1 MDLKAIFEEGDKYFL
16 PNLSIDVV
24 VIGYDGQLKFLLMK
38 NNNSWNIPGGYIG
51 RSESVKDASSR
62 ILKELTGLYVDNLKL
77 LSVFGDAH
85 RNFGDQFK
93 LLAEQNGVKWNPN
106 NWLNSRFVSLVHYV
120 MLNIEDVIIK
130 GNDFYDEI
138 CWVSI
143 ENLVDMNLDHHEI
156 ISSTLSQLRTDINE
170 GKTCH
175 ELLSNPFTMP
185 QLHQLHQV
193 ILQREIDRSRFQ
205 KRMIKG
211 GKFRRLPQSKTP
223 SRGRNPYL
231 YTPIQL

>member
-120 MLNIEDVIIK
+120 MLNIEDVIIE

-143 ENLVDMNLDHHEI
+143 ENLVDMNLDHLEI
-156 ISSTLSQLRTDINE
+156 ISSTLTQLRTDINE

-175 ELLSNPFTMP
+175 ELLPNPFTMP

-231 YTPIQL
+231 YTPIH